1 MSTTRRAYNLLRG
14 YVNREWDRIQGVE
27 LDRAQD
33 ELGESLQA
41 PSALPSPEP
50 TPPAREL
57 SAEGKAQR
65 ILGVAPSDS
74 FDQIR
79 RTFERLNRRSD
90 PNNFPAGSVERERAA
105 SIQKSVQWAYGIL
118 SKNVNPVEKRF
129 RSLEI
134 D

>member
-27 LDRAQD
+27 LNQAQV

-41 PSALPSPEP
+41 PALPAPKP
-50 TPPAREL
+50 RA
-57 SAEGKAQR
+57 AEVSNEAKAQG
-65 ILGVAPSDS
+65 ILGVAPTDG
-74 FDQIR
+74 FEHVR

-90 PNNFPAGSVERERAA
+90 PANFPAGSVERERAA

-118 SKNVNPVEKRF
+118 SKDVNPVEKRF